1 MPSQS
6 AAAPPSQT
14 MSEIAGLTA
23 IYQPGICGDGFNNF
37 ESLDNITRAHM
48 EKQINQLKVLVR
60 ELLTSTAAGLSHQL
74 KFIDDIQRLGVS
86 YHFETELAEAL
97 ENIHSRLH
105 DGDLDLYN
113 DTLRFRLLRQH
124 GYNISSGDIFKKFK
138 DANGNFKESLIAD
151 VPGMLSLYEATHLRV
166 HGEEILEEALVFTTN
181 HLELAISQ
189 VSCPL
194 KAQISEALERPM
206 WRSLER
212 LSARN
217 YIPIYQATTSHN
229 EALLKLA
236 KLDFNL
242 VQALYKEELS
252 EVSRWWKELDFERKM
267 PFARHRIVECFFWMV
282 GMYYEPKYSVGRKIG
297 TKLCAM
303 ATMLDDIFDSYG
315 TFEELKIFRQV
326 IERWDVNCCMDD
338 LPRYMKVYYHS
349 LCDVMNE
356 IEEELEKLGMPDRI
370 HYAKQVLKDQARDYL
385 VEAEWLH
392 EGCTLSMEEYLP
404 VRVQSVRVC
413 MTVVFSLLGMN
424 DNITKETFEWVLKYP
439 KIVMASSFIFRLMD
453 DIGGSKHEKQK
464 GDVDSSIDCYM
475 KQYGVSKEE
484 AIEVLDKQIVD
495 SWKEINEDLL
505 RPTAVPM
512 YVLLRVMNF
521 SRDVDLVYKG
531 EDGFT
536 HVGKVVKHA
545 VAALF
550 EVAWR
555 SELRF
560 RFASE
565 TAATFSQIWLLQG
578 RGKGSQLVKST
589 GLMEA
594 VTTDESRGK
603 RQSGR
608 GGAETFGVYV
618 GREIK
623 QPRFAVIPREFQL
636 DELVEVPITIRMAA
650 KRRGH
655 SSGRPNKPN

>member
-1 MPSQS
+1 MTLLAHYVT
-6 AAAPPSQT
+6 AAGGA
-14 MSEIAGLTA
+14 
-23 IYQPGICGDGFNNF
+23 DGTIISNLRYF
-37 ESLDNITRAHM
+37 SITRAHM

-124 GYNISSGDIFKKFK
+124 GYNIQGDIFKKFK

-267 PFARHRIVECFFWMV
+267 PFARHRIVECFFWMM

-404 VRVQSVRVC
+404 VRVQSVGVC

-439 KIVMASSFIFRLMD
+439 KIVMASSFIFRFMD

-550 EVAWR
+550 GDPLPLE
-555 SELRF
+555 
-560 RFASE
+560 
-565 TAATFSQIWLLQG
+565 
-578 RGKGSQLVKST
+578 
-589 GLMEA
+589 
-594 VTTDESRGK
+594 
-603 RQSGR
+603 
-608 GGAETFGVYV
+608 
-618 GREIK
+618 
-623 QPRFAVIPREFQL
+623 
-636 DELVEVPITIRMAA
+636 
-650 KRRGH
+650 
-655 SSGRPNKPN
+655 

>member
-1 MPSQS
+1 MSSQS

-14 MSEIAGLTA
+14 IMSEIAGLTA
-23 IYQPGICGDGFNNF
+23 IYQPGICGDGFNNY
-37 ESLDNITRAHM
+37 ESLDNITRAHI

-60 ELLTSTAAGLSHQL
+60 ELFTSTASGLPHQL
-74 KFIDDIQRLGVS
+74 KLIDDIQRLGVS

-97 ENIHSRLH
+97 ENIHVQLH

-113 DTLRFRLLRQH
+113 DSLRFRLLRQH

-138 DANGNFKESLIAD
+138 DANGNFKESLITD
-151 VPGMLSLYEATHLRV
+151 IPGMLSLYEATHLRV

-181 HLELAISQ
+181 HLELAKSQ
-189 VSCPL
+189 VSYPL

-242 VQALYKEELS
+242 VQDLYKEELS

-267 PFARHRIVECFFWMV
+267 PFARHRIVEVFFWMV

-297 TKLCAM
+297 AKLCAM

-315 TFEELKIFRQV
+315 TFEKLKIFRQV
-326 IERWDVNCCMDD
+326 IERWDVNCCTDD
-338 LPRYMKVYYHS
+338 LPQYMKVYYHS
-349 LCDVMNE
+349 LCEIMNE
-356 IEEELEKLGMPDRI
+356 IEEELEKLGMPDRV

-392 EGCTLSMEEYLP
+392 KGCTPSMEEYLP
-404 VRVQSVRVC
+404 VRVQSVGVC

-439 KIVMASSFIFRLMD
+439 TIVKASSFIFRFMD
-453 DIGGSKHEKQK
+453 DIVGSKDEKQK

-521 SRDVDLVYKG
+521 SRGVDLVYKG

-536 HVGKVVKHA
+536 NVGKVVKHA

-550 EVAWR
+550 GDPLPLE
-555 SELRF
+555 
-560 RFASE
+560 
-565 TAATFSQIWLLQG
+565 
-578 RGKGSQLVKST
+578 
-589 GLMEA
+589 
-594 VTTDESRGK
+594 
-603 RQSGR
+603 
-608 GGAETFGVYV
+608 
-618 GREIK
+618 
-623 QPRFAVIPREFQL
+623 
-636 DELVEVPITIRMAA
+636 
-650 KRRGH
+650 
-655 SSGRPNKPN
+655 